1 MIARVW
7 HGVVREE
14 KSPAYIEYLRS
25 TGIPDYLK
33 TNGNR
38 GVVLFRRVAKA
49 HAHFLLISYWESL
62 AAVHHFA
69 GPDIEQARYYPQ
81 DSEFLI
87 ELEPTV
93 AHYEVIADLQR
104 CDTGNDLSSSQK
116 RSGDF

>member
-1 MIARVW
+1 MIARIW

-14 KSPAYIEYLRS
+14 KSPAYIEYLRC

-38 GVVLFRRVAKA
+38 GVVLFRRVANA
-49 HAHFLLISYWESL
+49 RAHFLLISYWESL

-69 GPDIEQARYYPQ
+69 GPDIEQARYYPK

-93 AHYEVIADLQR
+93 AHYEVIADLQQY
-104 CDTGNDLSSSQK
+104 DGGNDLSSSQN
-116 RSGDF
+116 RSGNF